1 MNSGIS
7 ILVVDDEPNNFDTI
21 EGMLMGQGYDLDY
34 APNGRDAIDSLG
46 QFFNPD
52 VILLDVMMPEMDGIA
67 VCRHIKS
74 MPEWQAVPIIMVT
87 ALTSKEDLARCLRAG
102 ADDFISKP
110 ISATEL
116 RARVQ
121 SMTRIKQQYDQ
132 LQTSAKL
139 HRSTVEL
146 LEGSLAELR
155 GNLASSFSHE
165 LNTPLNGILS
175 SLLLLSDHFDELD
188 KKEMQEIIN
197 IGSQSARRLE
207 TLTQRFL
214 TYLYL
219 ELETNK
225 QQTTTAEPTHPCT
238 ITSFIPAIAQ
248 ARAET
253 AGRSEDL
260 VIDIENLR
268 IGITSKHLEWLLD
281 ELLDNAFNFSDAH
294 TTVTL
299 SGRLVHQTFQ
309 LEVRDEG
316 RGMTQDQVARIGAFI
331 QFERHVHGQSG
342 FGLGLRIAQRVVAL
356 YGGKFLISSVY
367 QKGTTVKVS
376 LPMADQQANPWVLQ

>member
-52 VILLDVMMPEMDGIA
+52 IILLDVMMPEMDGIA

-74 MPEWQAVPIIMVT
+74 IPEWQAIPVIMVT
-87 ALTSKEDLARCLRAG
+87 ALTAKEDLARCLRAG

-110 ISATEL
+110 ISAIEL

-121 SMTRIKQQYDQ
+121 SMIRIKQQHDRLQ
-132 LQTSAKL
+132 LSAKL
-139 HRSTVEL
+139 QQNTIEL
-146 LEGSLAELR
+146 LENSLTELR

-175 SLLLLSDHFDELD
+175 SFLLLSDHVDELD
-188 KKEMQEIIN
+188 TEEMQEIID
-197 IGSQSARRLE
+197 IGTQSARRLE
-207 TLTQRFL
+207 RLTQRFL

-225 QQTTTAEPTHPCT
+225 RQTTTAEPTHPCT
-238 ITSFIPAIAQ
+238 ITSFMPAIAK
-248 ARAET
+248 AKAET
-253 AGRSEDL
+253 YERSEDL
-260 VIDIENLR
+260 VLDLADERL
-268 IGITSKHLEWLLD
+268 GITSKHLEWLLD
-281 ELLDNAFNFSDAH
+281 ELLDNAFKFSAPH
-294 TTVTL
+294 SAVTL
-299 SGRLVHQTFQ
+299 VGQRLNQTFQ
-309 LEVRDEG
+309 LEIRDHG
-316 RGMTQDQVARIGAFI
+316 RGMTQDQVTRTGAFV
-331 QFERHVHGQSG
+331 QFERHLYGQQG
-342 FGLGLRIAQRVVAL
+342 VGLGLRIAQKVVAL
-356 YGGKFLISSVY
+356 YGGKFVISSVY
-367 QKGTTVKVS
+367 QQGTTVKIN
-376 LPMADQQANPWVLQ
+376 LPLAEQVANPWVIE